1 MAKLG
6 DKVKVGGEVYVLI
19 DPTLILSLNPGFLL
33 VCEFCAFND
42 HPQGVCADVECNAE
56 ETEDSIYVKKL
67 KRGRR

>member
-42 HPQGVCADVECNAE
+42 HLWGVC
-56 ETEDSIYVKKL
+56 
-67 KRGRR
+67 RR